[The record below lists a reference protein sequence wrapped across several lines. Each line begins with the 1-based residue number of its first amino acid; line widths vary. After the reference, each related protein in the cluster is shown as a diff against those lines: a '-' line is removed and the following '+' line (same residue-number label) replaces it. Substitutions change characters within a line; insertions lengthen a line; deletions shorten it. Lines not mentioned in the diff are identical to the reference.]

1 MGRQAAV
8 IDPKVEDSTRDLIGH
23 AVRGELDE
31 LVGLMTELDPDCRIE
46 CLVLC
51 LRIVGY
57 IAIDICGHAWP
68 TDADLHE
75 IAREMSAA
83 DLNFKLEEAD
93 AYAFLRRA
101 ALGFEPIFDV
111 FPEKDKAVA
120 VPIFTSAALLA
131 SYRREPRHWWEY
143 LDVIE
148 QALEQAAPLPKE
160 TVPAVLL
167 WSRISRAVET
177 QRFGERTAGA

>member
-1 MGRQAAV
+1 MV
-8 IDPKVEDSTRDLIGH
+8 IDPKVENSARDLIGH

-31 LVGLMTELDPDCRIE
+31 LAGLLAALDPERRIE

-51 LRIVGY
+51 LRISGY
-57 IAIDICGHAWP
+57 IAIDICGHIWP
-68 TDADLHE
+68 TDADV
-75 IAREMSAA
+75 REMAGEISTA
-83 DLNFKLEEAD
+83 DLNFKLSEAD

-120 VPIFTSAALLA
+120 VPIFATAALLT
-131 SYRREPRHWWEY
+131 SYRREPQHWWEY

-167 WSRISRAVET
+167 WSRINHAVET
-177 QRFGERTAGA
+177 GRSGERTAGA